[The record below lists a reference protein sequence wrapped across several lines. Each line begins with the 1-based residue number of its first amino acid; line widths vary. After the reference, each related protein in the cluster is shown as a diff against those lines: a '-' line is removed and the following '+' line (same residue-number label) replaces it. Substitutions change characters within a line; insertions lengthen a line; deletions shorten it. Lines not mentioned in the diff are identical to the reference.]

1 MSEVGLVASPALGD
15 SVSGSEVASQH
26 ELPQGQHEAVDIVSA
41 TDSVPDD
48 EIGFESP
55 QDQPIER
62 PHISEDVGPV
72 ADISHGRKQTSTKSK
87 STMSGKP
94 VPSKSNG
101 GSSTP
106 IVKKVGL

>member
-1 MSEVGLVASPALGD
+1 MATPALGD

-26 ELPQGQHEAVDIVSA
+26 ELPQGQHEAVETAVDIVSA

-55 QDQPIER
+55 RDQPIEQ